1 LQWISEAERNEMTSG
16 SLPMVNSLFVHMR
29 RFQLPL
35 LLIVLGASLVAL
47 AEAPNILFIT
57 VDTTRADRMGFLGYQ
72 KGLTPNLDRLAR
84 QGIVFEQA
92 YSQAPLTPVSHATI
106 FTGTYPQF
114 HTVTDFGHPLPAL
127 LPFLP
132 EILQKSGYHTAAFIG
147 SLILDPKA
155 NMAPGFDRGFDFFD
169 AGFHPKR
176 GPNESRYESVER
188 RAGDVVGHAMHWM
201 ETNKNRQ
208 APFFIWIHLY
218 DPHAPYDPP
227 AAFDQ
232 RFADPYDGE
241 IAYADSAL
249 GKLFSYLRQRGLYDR
264 VLITMMSDHG
274 ESLGAHGES
283 MHGIFLYDETIR
295 VPLLFKLP
303 GELLAGRRVA
313 ARVRLVDVAPTL
325 LSMLSLPLPPT
336 FQGVSLVPMMKMPQG
351 KTSQTSAAD
360 LPAYAETDYPH
371 RAFGWSSIRA
381 MRTDKYL
388 FVRAPRRELYDQ
400 RRDQGAEHNLAAA
413 SPAVTDTL
421 QAQLDQFRDHTSSYR
436 EESAQPAVSLEQSEN
451 LSALGYVG
459 SSPGTNSPD
468 PLQGA
473 DPKDKIGI
481 SNILQEGM
489 IAVEDSRYSEAIP
502 MLQHVLD
509 DSPLIAVA
517 QMQLGI
523 ALARVK
529 RYPEAIA
536 ALRKSAQLMPDSTPA
551 QYELGL
557 ALFETGAWQ
566 DSVPYFELVAKKRP
580 KFADAQYS
588 LASVYARVQ
597 RVPEAVELLQK
608 VIQLNPEHFRANLL
622 LGRIFTLQHR
632 SEDALPYLKQAVA
645 SEPGNF
651 EAHAFLGDAYEQQ
664 GNTQA
669 AVTERNR
676 AEALKR
682 DSKP

>member
-1 LQWISEAERNEMTSG
+1 
-16 SLPMVNSLFVHMR
+16 MR
-29 RFQLPL
+29 RPCLLF
-35 LLIVLGASLVAL
+35 LLIVLGACTFVR
-47 AEAPNILFIT
+47 AEAPNIIFIT
-57 VDTTRADRMGFLGYQ
+57 MDTTRADRMGFLGCK
-72 KGLTPNLDRLAR
+72 KGLTPNLDMLAR
-84 QGIVFEQA
+84 QGVVFEKT

-127 LPFLP
+127 LPFVP
-132 EILQKSGYHTAAFIG
+132 EILHKSGYRTAAFIG

-176 GPNESRYESVER
+176 GPNESRYDSVER
-188 RAGDVVGHAMHWM
+188 RAGNVVGHAMRWIA
-201 ETNKNRQ
+201 KNQ
-208 APFFIWIHLY
+208 NPQKPFFIWIHLY

-227 AAFDQ
+227 EPFDK
-232 RFADPYDGE
+232 RFTDLYDGE
-241 IAYADSAL
+241 VAYADASL
-249 GKLFSYLRQRGLYDR
+249 GTLFSYMRQHGLYDR
-264 VLITMMSDHG
+264 ALITMMSDHG

-303 GELLAGRRVA
+303 GELLAGRRVET
-313 ARVRLVDVAPTL
+313 RVRLVDVAPTL

-336 FQGVSLVPMMKMPQG
+336 FQGESLVPMMKG
-351 KTSQTSAAD
+351 KPPLLGRAVQKPAAD

-371 RAFGWSSIRA
+371 RAFGWSSIRS
-381 MRTDKYL
+381 MRTGKYL

-400 RRDQGAEHNLAAA
+400 TRDQDVEHNLAAT

-421 QAQLDQFRDHTSSYR
+421 QAQLDQFRDQTSSYHQK
-436 EESAQPAVSLEQSEN
+436 SDQPAVTPEQTEN

-459 SSPGTNSPD
+459 STPATSSTD
-468 PLQGA
+468 PLKGA

-481 SNILQEGM
+481 SNTLHEGM
-489 IAVEDSRYSEAIP
+489 IAIEDGRYAEAIP

-509 DSPLIAVA
+509 DSPLISVA

-536 ALRKSAQLMPDSTPA
+536 ALQKSVKLMPDSSPA

-557 ALFETGAWQ
+557 ALFETGAWRE
-566 DSVPYFELVAKKRP
+566 SVPYFQFVAKKRP

-597 RVPEAVELLQK
+597 RVPEAVELLQQ

-622 LGRIFTLQHR
+622 LGRILTLQQR
-632 SEDALPYLKQAVA
+632 SDEALPYLKQAVL
-645 SEPGNF
+645 SDPNNF
-651 EAHAFLGDAYEQQ
+651 EAHAFLADDYEQQ
-664 GNTQA
+664 GNSQA
-669 AVTERNR
+669 AASERNR
-676 AEALKR
+676 AEALKGGL
-682 DSKP
+682 KP

>member
-1 LQWISEAERNEMTSG
+1 
-16 SLPMVNSLFVHMR
+16 MR
-29 RFQLPL
+29 RSCLFFL
-35 LLIVLGASLVAL
+35 LTVLGTGTFLR
-47 AEAPNILFIT
+47 AEAPNIILIT
-57 VDTTRADRMGFLGYQ
+57 VDTTRADRMGFLGCK
-72 KGLTPNLDRLAR
+72 KGLTPNLDTLAR
-84 QGIVFEQA
+84 QGVVFEKA
-92 YSQAPLTPVSHATI
+92 FSQAPLTPVSHATI

-127 LPFLP
+127 LPYVP
-132 EILQKSGYHTAAFIG
+132 EILQKSGYRTAAFIG

-155 NMAPGFDRGFDFFD
+155 NLAPGFDRGFDFFD
-169 AGFHPKR
+169 AGFHTKR
-176 GPNESRYESVER
+176 GPNEDRYHSVER
-188 RAGDVVGHAMHWM
+188 RAGDVVGHALHWM
-201 ETNKNRQ
+201 AANQNRK

-227 AAFDQ
+227 APFDR
-232 RFADPYDGE
+232 RFSDPYDGE
-241 IAYADSAL
+241 VAYADASL
-249 GKLFSYLRQRGLYDR
+249 GKLFSYLRQHGLYDR
-264 VLITMMSDHG
+264 ALITMMSDHG

-313 ARVRLVDVAPTL
+313 TRVRLVDVAPTL

-336 FQGVSLVPMMKMPQG
+336 FQGESLVPMMKMNTPPG
-351 KTSQTSAAD
+351 KAGPAAAAD

-371 RAFGWSSIRA
+371 RAFGWSSIRSL
-381 MRTDKYL
+381 RTGKYL

-400 RRDQGAEHNLAAA
+400 SRDQSAEHNLAAS

-421 QAQLDQFRDHTSSYR
+421 QAQLDQFRDHTASYH
-436 EESAQPAVSLEQSEN
+436 EKAAPAPVTPEQSQN
-451 LSALGYVG
+451 LGALGYVG
-459 SSPGTNSPD
+459 STAAASSD

-481 SNILQEGM
+481 SNILHEGM
-489 IAVEDSRYSEAIP
+489 IAIEDGRYSEAIP
-502 MLQHVLD
+502 MLQQVLA

-536 ALRKSAQLMPDSTPA
+536 ALQKSVKLMPDSTPA

-566 DSVPYFELVAKKRP
+566 ESVPYFEFVAKKSP

-597 RVPEAVELLQK
+597 RVPEAVALLQQ

-622 LGRIFTLQHR
+622 LGRIYSLQHR
-632 SEDALPYLKQAVA
+632 SDDALPYLKQAVV
-645 SEPGNF
+645 SEPDNF
-651 EAHAFLGDAYEQQ
+651 EAHAFLADNYEQQ
-664 GNTQA
+664 GNSQA
-669 AVTERNR
+669 AASERNR
-676 AEALKR
+676 AEALRQGLKR
-682 DSKP
+682 

>member
-1 LQWISEAERNEMTSG
+1 
-16 SLPMVNSLFVHMR
+16 MVNFLFALMR
-29 RFQLPL
+29 RPFL
-35 LLIVLGASLVAL
+35 LFLLAVLGASTFVR
-47 AEAPNILFIT
+47 AEAPNIIFVT
-57 VDTTRADRMGFLGYQ
+57 VDTTRADRMGFLGSK
-72 KGLTPNLDRLAR
+72 KGLTPNLDALAR
-84 QGIVFEQA
+84 QGVVFEKA

-127 LPFLP
+127 LPFVP
-132 EILQKSGYHTAAFIG
+132 EILHKSGYRTAAFIG

-176 GPNESRYESVER
+176 GPNESRYDSVER
-188 RAGDVVGHAMHWM
+188 RAGDVVAHAMRWM
-201 ETNKNRQ
+201 AKNQNRQ
-208 APFFIWIHLY
+208 TPFFIWIHLY

-227 AAFDQ
+227 APFDK
-232 RFADPYDGE
+232 RFTDLYDGE
-241 IAYADSAL
+241 VAYADAAL
-249 GKLFSYLRQRGLYDR
+249 GKLFTYMRQHGLYDR
-264 VLITMMSDHG
+264 ALITMMSDHG

-303 GELLAGRRVA
+303 GQLLAGRRVET
-313 ARVRLVDVAPTL
+313 RVRLVDVAPTL

-336 FQGVSLVPMMKMPQG
+336 FQGESLVPLMKMAPPLPG
-351 KTSQTSAAD
+351 KAVQKSAAD

-371 RAFGWSSIRA
+371 RAFGWSSIRS
-381 MRTDKYL
+381 MRTGKYL

-400 RRDQGAEHNLAAA
+400 TRDQAAEHNLAAT

-421 QAQLDQFRDHTSSYR
+421 QAQLDQFRDQTSSYHGK
-436 EESAQPAVSLEQSEN
+436 ADQPAVTAEQSEN

-459 SSPGTNSPD
+459 STPGTASTD
-468 PLQGA
+468 PLKGA

-481 SNILQEGM
+481 SNTLHEGM
-489 IAVEDSRYSEAIP
+489 IAIEDGRFTEAIP
-502 MLQHVLD
+502 MLQQVLD

-523 ALARVK
+523 ALARVR

-536 ALRKSAQLMPDSTPA
+536 ALQTSVKLMPDSPPA

-557 ALFETGAWQ
+557 ALFETGAWRE
-566 DSVPYFELVAKKRP
+566 SVPYFEFVAKKRP

-597 RVPEAVELLQK
+597 RVPEAVELLQQ
-608 VIQLNPEHFRANLL
+608 VIQLSPEHFRGNLL

-632 SEDALPYLKQAVA
+632 SDEALPYLKQAVL
-645 SEPGNF
+645 SDPNNF
-651 EAHAFLGDAYEQQ
+651 EAHAFLADAYEQQ

-669 AVTERNR
+669 ASSERNR

-682 DSKP
+682 GLKQ